1 MDENIRFVQI
11 LDLLKKK
18 GVITDYVQAA
28 SILETN
34 KAAISD
40 IKARRKK
47 LSIEILRRL
56 KNSYH
61 IVNLDWVIMG
71 KGEPF
76 VPENKETQS
85 MNTSDLIEKIAEQAE
100 EIGRLKE
107 VIRHFSNEK
116 ENSITNTIATSVG

>member
-18 GVITDYVQAA
+18 GVINDYVQAA

-56 KNSYH
+56 KNSYP

-76 VPENKETQS
+76 VLENKETQS